1 MTFNLRL
8 IPLLPFLGAAIL
20 MLFGRKWKRDTVLI
34 VAAGAIAGS
43 CLVAFDAFFTALPRA
58 AAGGG
63 LHDVVGTWI
72 AAGSLKVD
80 LAFRMD
86 ALSGLL
92 CLIIT
97 FIGFLIH
104 LYSSGYM
111 EHDPDYPRFFAYLN
125 LFCGSMLVLVLGD
138 SLPVMFIGW
147 EGVGLCSYL
156 LIGFWYTSNANADA
170 GKKAFITNR
179 IGDLGFL
186 IGMFLLYQ
194 YTGSLNIPEIT
205 AAAQGG
211 GALMQ
216 PLWGATVAFWAA
228 LFLFVGATG
237 KSAQLPLYVWLPDA
251 MAGPTPVSALI
262 HAATMVT
269 AGVYMVARMHA
280 VYLLTPGAMAIVA
293 IVGALTAL
301 FAAIIGF
308 AQNDFKKVLA
318 YSTISQLGFMFAGV
332 GTGNFDAGVF
342 HLFTHAFFKAGL
354 FLCAGSVMHAMGGSG
369 DITIMGGLRKKVPWT
384 HGVFFVCWL
393 AICGV
398 PFFSGFFSKDSII
411 GGAFGTEIFDAAI
424 NPLAGEHLAWVGK
437 AVGVVLMLA
446 ALGTAFYMS
455 RLYFLV
461 FSGSET
467 RASDEIK
474 HHIHESPGA
483 MVGPLVVLAIGAAL
497 GGFIG
502 LPGGLLDHPE
512 WNLLADRLRPVLG
525 PEMEISRAM
534 EIGFMVGSVVLALG
548 GIGLAYLFYGGGYR
562 EPARKFA
569 AAAPRFVQLVRDKFR
584 IDELYGFLIIRPVKA
599 IAKGIFF
606 VVDRILIDGFLV
618 GGLAWVVDLVGSIA
632 RWLQGGDVQR
642 YMAVF
647 AIGVAAIAYL
657 ATQPMHTF
665 FSNALKVTVNGLTV
679 DVDAHRGSIAANRVL
694 DYSFD
699 FDDDGKPEVTGVASG
714 AHHVYPQPG
723 TYTVRVKVKDPSWG
737 TSSTLTQ
744 KVEVR

>member
-1 MTFNLRL
+1 LTFNLRL

-43 CLVAFDAFFTALPRA
+43 CLVAFDAFFTALPGA
-58 AAGGG
+58 AESGG
-63 LHDVVGTWI
+63 LRDVVGTWI
-72 AAGSLKVD
+72 AAGSLKID
-80 LAFRMD
+80 LALRMD

-111 EHDPDYPRFFAYLN
+111 EHDPDYARFFAYLN

-194 YTGSLNIPEIT
+194 YTGSLNFRDIT
-205 AAAQGG
+205 AAATSGG
-211 GALMQ
+211 PLLQ
-216 PLWGATVAFWAA
+216 PLWGATAAFWAA

-237 KSAQLPLYVWLPDA
+237 KSAQIPLYVWLPDA

-293 IVGALTAL
+293 IVGAATAL

-369 DITIMGGLRKKVPWT
+369 DITIMGGLRKKIPWT
-384 HGVFFVCWL
+384 HGVFLVCWL

-411 GGAFGTEIFDAAI
+411 GGAFGTEVF
-424 NPLAGEHLAWVGK
+424 GEDLAWVGK
-437 AVGVVLMLA
+437 AVGVALMLA
-446 ALGTAFYMS
+446 AFGTAFYMS

-474 HHIHESPGA
+474 HHIQESSGA

-512 WNLLADRLRPVLG
+512 WNLLADRLAPVLG
-525 PEMEISRAM
+525 PEMEVSRSI
-534 EIGFMVGSVVLALG
+534 EVGFMVASVVLALA

-569 AAAPRFVQLVRDKFR
+569 AAAPRFVRLVRDKFR
-584 IDELYGFLIIRPVKA
+584 IDELYDFLIIRPLKRLAKA
-599 IAKGIFF
+599 IFF
-606 VVDRILIDGFLV
+606 VVDRILIDKILV
-618 GGLAWVVDLVGSIA
+618 EGSAAVVDVCGRIA
-632 RWLQGGDVQR
+632 RAVQGGDVQR

-647 AIGVAAIAYL
+647 AIGVAGIVYL
-657 ATQPMHTF
+657 ATRP
-665 FSNALKVTVNGLTV
+665 SVPDALKVTVTGLSV
-679 DVDAHRGSIAANRVL
+679 EVDARRGSKPPNRPL
-694 DYSFD
+694 DYTFD
-699 FDDDGKPEVTGVASG
+699 FDDDGKPDLTGSEPTAQH
-714 AHHVYPQPG
+714 AYPHAG
-723 TYTVRVKVKDPSWG
+723 TFTVRVRVSDPSWG
-737 TSSTLTQ
+737 TSSTLKQ